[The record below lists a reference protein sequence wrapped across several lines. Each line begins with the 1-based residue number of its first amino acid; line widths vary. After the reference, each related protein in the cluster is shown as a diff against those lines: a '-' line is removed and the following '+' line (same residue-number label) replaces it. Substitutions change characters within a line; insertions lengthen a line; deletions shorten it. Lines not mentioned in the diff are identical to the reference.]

1 MHSEQGMLDESTLH
15 SVVHTAAQ
23 GHDSIQGE
31 GDGGERTQNEGEVDQ
46 SLMMSNYKN
55 RSLENDY

>member
-1 MHSEQGMLDESTLH
+1 MLDESTLH